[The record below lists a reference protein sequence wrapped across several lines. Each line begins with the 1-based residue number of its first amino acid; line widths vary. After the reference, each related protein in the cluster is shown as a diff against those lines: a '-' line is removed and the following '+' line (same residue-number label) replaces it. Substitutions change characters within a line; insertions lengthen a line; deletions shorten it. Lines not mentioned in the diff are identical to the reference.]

1 MLPKDFNWETY
12 LELNEDLK
20 KNNLNKS
27 KAEIHYLKH
36 GIKENRKYNYE
47 VPVDFN
53 WTIYLEVNKDLKEKN
68 NTKENAEKHYLK
80 FGIKEKRKYK
90 VSIPNNFDWETYL
103 ILNPDIKE
111 HGYDTEEN
119 AKYHYLTYGFFEN
132 RTYSWSMDILQNFI
146 KDEDNLFEKITG
158 NSESL
163 PSLDKIDFLNNNN
176 NNSTDSIKKNN
187 NKNNNNN
194 IKDFYFSEDSHYSQL
209 EYKNIRNINE
219 EICYYTKNKLCDFYS
234 DSLILIID
242 FPNMGG
248 GAQQFL
254 SSILSNYKKNQTFI
268 ILRNINNKM
277 QISINDDYILDK
289 NMDEIEIIK
298 YIEFHK
304 DKISKIFINHILNH
318 NESLLN
324 KIFELGKETTTITHD
339 YNLICSIP
347 QPHYHEI
354 NRCLRPKEEN
364 YISKCNNI
372 IMQNK
377 CNYSIFEPFL
387 NDKNNVIITSL
398 PDCRKSLN
406 KITTNNKKI
415 VIGLIG
421 FISIKKGSFLI
432 RHIIQKFE
440 KEEKQVEIINFGC
453 LNLSYNKSF
462 KYKDLD
468 EFNELLIKFKPN
480 LLIETSL
487 WPETYSYT
495 LSLGMLTQL
504 PILSVKKN
512 FHGVVQER
520 LSKYDK
526 GHFFNNFLELKSLV
540 YKVKQDYFYT
550 VEPVFYYNSFW
561 DNYFISSTLNQNSIS
576 SKDIEFKNIK
586 NKNVVFITSK
596 IHVSKNK
603 FSYVDNR
610 SIYTGEERLIQT
622 IETIESIRKYIPD
635 SYIILFDNSVFNPLE
650 KSIFIKL
657 TDSFINII
665 DNEELNFYTDIC
677 EIKALADISQQVAF
691 LELFLNSK
699 DEIKKE
705 EANFLSIRHFFK
717 ISGRYLV
724 NSDFDFKKYDNDKNI
739 FKRNNTIRKKEY
751 FYTCFYKLN
760 KNILMEYHSK
770 LKTLLKTNLD
780 EWNENVKEDLDCEII
795 LPKILKER
803 ITEEKGLL
811 GLTQRVAVWKDT
823 SKI

>member
-1 MLPKDFNWETY
+1 MLLPMMLPKDFNWETY

-20 KNNLNKS
+20 KKKLDKS

-36 GIKENRKYNYE
+36 GIKENRKYKHELPN
-47 VPVDFN
+47 DFI

-68 NTKENAEKHYLK
+68 TTEENAVKHYLK

-103 ILNPDIKE
+103 VINPDVKE
-111 HGYDTEEN
+111 QYDTEEK

-132 RTYSWSMDILQNFI
+132 RTFAWCMDILQTYI

-158 NSESL
+158 NNESFHL
-163 PSLDKIDFLNNNN
+163 LVENDFLVG
-176 NNSTDSIKKNN
+176 KNTV
-187 NKNNNNN
+187 
-194 IKDFYFSEDSHYSQL
+194 KDFSVEDNQYSEY
-209 EYKNIRNINE
+209 EYKNIQSINE
-219 EICYYTKNKLCDFYS
+219 EICYYTKNKLNDIYT
-234 DSLILIID
+234 DSFILIID

-248 GAQQFL
+248 GAQQFI
-254 SSILSNYKKNQTFI
+254 SSILSNYKKNQTFL
-268 ILRNINNKM
+268 ILRNIKSKVE
-277 QISINDDYILDK
+277 ISINDDYIFDK
-289 NMDEIEIIK
+289 NMNEIEIID

-304 DKISKIFINHILNH
+304 DKISKIFINHTSKH

-324 KIFELGKETTTITHD
+324 KIFELGKETTTVTHD
-339 YNLICSIP
+339 YNLICDIP
-347 QPHYHEI
+347 QPFYHEI
-354 NRCLRPKEEN
+354 NKCLRPKETN
-364 YISKCNNI
+364 YVSKCDTI

-377 CNYSIFEPFL
+377 LNYCIFEPFL
-387 NDKNNVIITSL
+387 NDKNKVVISSL

-406 KITTNNKKI
+406 KIITTNTKI
-415 VIGLIG
+415 VIGVIG
-421 FISIKKGSFLI
+421 FISNKKGSLLL

-440 KEEKQVEIINFGC
+440 KEEQDVEIINFGS
-453 LNLSYNKSF
+453 LNLTYKNSF
-462 KYKDLD
+462 RYKDLE
-468 EFNELLIKFKPN
+468 EFNELLIQYQPN

-512 FHGVVQER
+512 FDGVIQER
-520 LSKYDK
+520 LNKYDK
-526 GHFFNNFLELKSLV
+526 AHFFNNFLELKTLI

-561 DNYFISSTLNQNSIS
+561 DNYFIDSTLIRDSS
-576 SKDIEFKNIK
+576 SKDKEDVKIKDVIFKNIE

-603 FSYVDNR
+603 FSYIDNR
-610 SIYTGEERLIQT
+610 SIYTSEERLLQT

-635 SYIILFDNSVFNPLE
+635 SYIVLFDNSVFNPLE
-650 KSIFIKL
+650 KSIFNKL

-665 DNEELNFYTDIC
+665 DNDELNYYTDIC
-677 EIKALADISQQVAF
+677 EIKAFSDISQQIAF
-691 LELFLNSK
+691 LDLFLNS
-699 DEIKKE
+699 EKE
-705 EANFLSIRHFFK
+705 NETAEFLSSIHHFFK

-724 NSDFDFKKYDNDKNI
+724 NSDFDFNKYDNDKNI
-739 FKRNNTIRKKEY
+739 FKRNNTILKKEY

-760 KNILMEYHSK
+760 KDILVEYHDK
-770 LKTLLKTNLD
+770 LKKLLKINFD
-780 EWNENVKEDLDCEII
+780 EWKGDLDCEVL
-795 LPKILKER
+795 LPNLIKES
-803 ITEEKGLL
+803 ITEEKELL
-811 GLTQRVAVWKDT
+811 GITQRVAVWNDT